1 MRARLC
7 LTTERCNRSDA
18 ITDATTALAALLPAP
33 LRASLHQHGMLHS
46 AGSSAGAEAGGRGGA
61 AAGGAV
67 RGKEE
72 EETLPLLKVGLLTV
86 GSGRYSAFSSANTKS
101 AERYLLRGV
110 TYVHY
115 LICVANVLLMCC

>member
-1 MRARLC
+1 MSALLC
-7 LTTERCNRSDA
+7 LTMERCNRSDA
-18 ITDATTALAALLPAP
+18 ITDAITALAALLPAP

-61 AAGGAV
+61 AARGAV

-110 TYVHY
+110 ALVHY
-115 LICVANVLLMCC
+115 FICVASVLLMCC